1 MSVIKTYF
9 SLAGADIRSQMQH
22 KASFIMASISNFA
35 ATVIDFLGIWAL
47 FSSFGA
53 LDGWTI
59 AQIAVLYGIV
69 NVSFTTAEAIGRGF
83 DQFDHMV
90 KEGTFDRVLLRPRGT
105 VFQVL
110 ASRLELSRVGR
121 FSQGLGVLLLGILLQ
136 PLPMGIGQIA
146 LILLS
151 IFGGAMLFLGLLMMQ
166 AAMCFYTVESL
177 EAFNVLTYGGVTMAS
192 YPLEIYRGW
201 FKRFFLYVVPLG
213 CLNYLPSAVLF
224 GKDLPY
230 PIWTAY
236 IAPVAGALFLCVGV
250 ALWRMGVRHYRSAGG
265 A

>member
-1 MSVIKTYF
+1 MSVMKTYAALVF
-9 SLAGADIRSQMQH
+9 ADMRSQMQH
-22 KASFIMASISNFA
+22 KASFIMAAVSNFA

-69 NVSFTTAEAIGRGF
+69 NVSFTTAEAVGRGF
-83 DQFDHMV
+83 DQFARMV
-90 KEGTFDRVLLRPRGT
+90 KDGSFDRVLLRPRTT
-105 VFQVL
+105 VFQIL
-110 ASRLELSRVGR
+110 ASRLELSRLGR
-121 FSQGLGVLLLGILLQ
+121 FSQGLGVLMLGILLQ
-136 PLPMGIGQIA
+136 PQPMGAGQLALIA
-146 LILLS
+146 LS
-151 IFGGAMLFLGLLMMQ
+151 CAGGAMLFLGLLMMQ
-166 AAMCFYTVESL
+166 AAICFYTVESL

-192 YPLEIYRGW
+192 YPLEVYKGW

-213 CLNYLPSAVLF
+213 CLNYLPSAILF

-230 PIWTAY
+230 PVWTAY
-236 IAPVAGALFLCVGV
+236 LAPVAGGAFLCIGMMLWTLGV
-250 ALWRMGVRHYRSAGG
+250 KHYRSAGG